1 MGHKL
6 TTAGR
11 PCYPPTA
18 TQGETR
24 GGSNQANKTD
34 EGDVDM
40 ARGQRLAVGNDSSS
54 AKTDVAVDFQR
65 SLHAN
70 PVMKYELNVGVTA
83 AYYLRRVKE
92 LHGGSLGIGELVE
105 RARDRPCSWLPDVL
119 AAIHKS
125 GVVETINEESQVVWR
140 AIVSDKSLF
149 TTAIPQE
156 GRLIWLIFSKRSTI
170 GNLFDLNLV
179 LATFAASNEDF
190 QQWRNSVENSSMHVQ
205 AFLIQLKL
213 LKVKKLSFEYV
224 WTDYVR
230 QVNATSDSLP
240 DESLLLRFLADH
252 PSIMLEIHTELDLLA
267 KLSNVR
273 VVLGPSSSFC
283 QWWISVDVSPKSRV
297 QARLVDLGVLF
308 GTGTA
313 LAPFDWRIIS
323 VWHALRKYSSEFSM
337 SVVELSN
344 VDAAVEKFTA
354 NVLKKLVTQ
363 EICPS
368 VEIFNMVKQMRP
380 AEKDGKSNE
389 AFFRQVLTK
398 MKSNKRLH
406 LVGPECRSVFKLSVL
421 TDVRS
426 VSQRY
431 VGHALKALERRKM
444 YNISEIENNI
454 RQMPSNQ
461 RCGMPAEQFFQK
473 VVAVMKE
480 DKRLQ
485 YTKVQGKP
493 FFTLSGGSTAA
504 TTAATSTL
512 PSNAARTSSSTT
524 SSSSSQSLP
533 TRIPLDQLWIGKST
547 VSSTN
552 GSDRSSGSW
561 LDALAKKPSIS
572 SVPKTISSPP
582 DTRNEPRQALPPQ
595 DLKTFQTSDNDAV
608 TILKS
613 REALQW
619 TLNTDAAFQGIANS
633 IVAIHFHIDS
643 YSVAMATPLA
653 NYLVDI
659 AAIGVESVAKLF
671 LPCFQNLR
679 VTKVIFDLYHSL
691 AMLEKISP
699 EVQLAGVFDLQLA
712 MELKTSDVAMSF
724 QKMLHVLPG
733 RSLSEGSKSTDNL
746 MEESQQNAINKAI
759 LLLNRYNQIDLD
771 QAAWTQVQLA
781 SDARAKSAL
790 SLNGQRKFAFD
801 QANQHTVVS
810 LELIDA
816 TRPDDKYVSP
826 SVVVEEDL
834 SPLLSLLPPDLAA
847 PLSAPRVTL
856 SLSDIVL
863 DKGCCP
869 WATIAGSRL
878 VLGDDSRVV
887 TNQDLDAIVAN
898 VGGFGSDNRAG
909 LEGQLHRVSAVRN
922 RRNEIV
928 GLTLRVGRHIPGLSA
943 LILDIL
949 HSDANVLFLGEPG
962 CGKTTI
968 VRDVARELSQSSTV
982 CIVDTSNEI
991 AGDGDVPHPCVGMA
1005 RRIMV
1010 PSLDAQSS
1018 VMVECVQNHTPE
1030 VIVIDE
1036 IGRASEVEAAR
1047 TCKQRGVRIIASAH
1061 GNLRKLLKNKP
1072 LRGLVGGVES
1082 VVMGDAMAQ
1091 NLGNFQKKIAQ
1102 RGGEPVFD
1110 VVIEL
1115 EKRQYNAWC
1124 VVTNVGK
1131 AVDAILEG
1139 KKYQATV
1146 RTRSEDG
1153 FTTRDVGM

>member
-1 MGHKL
+1 
-6 TTAGR
+6 
-11 PCYPPTA
+11 
-18 TQGETR
+18 
-24 GGSNQANKTD
+24 
-34 EGDVDM
+34 
-40 ARGQRLAVGNDSSS
+40 
-54 AKTDVAVDFQR
+54 
-65 SLHAN
+65 
-70 PVMKYELNVGVTA
+70 
-83 AYYLRRVKE
+83 
-92 LHGGSLGIGELVE
+92 
-105 RARDRPCSWLPDVL
+105 
-119 AAIHKS
+119 
-125 GVVETINEESQVVWR
+125 
-140 AIVSDKSLF
+140 
-149 TTAIPQE
+149 
-156 GRLIWLIFSKRSTI
+156 
-170 GNLFDLNLV
+170 
-179 LATFAASNEDF
+179 
-190 QQWRNSVENSSMHVQ
+190 MHVQ

-297 QARLVDLGVLF
+297 QARSVDLGVLF

-398 MKSNKRLH
+398 MKSDKRLH
-406 LVGPECRSVFKLSVL
+406 LVGPEGRSVFKLSVL

-524 SSSSSQSLP
+524 
-533 TRIPLDQLWIGKST
+533 
-547 VSSTN
+547 
-552 GSDRSSGSW
+552 
-561 LDALAKKPSIS
+561 
-572 SVPKTISSPP
+572 
-582 DTRNEPRQALPPQ
+582 
-595 DLKTFQTSDNDAV
+595 
-608 TILKS
+608 
-613 REALQW
+613 
-619 TLNTDAAFQGIANS
+619 
-633 IVAIHFHIDS
+633 
-643 YSVAMATPLA
+643 VAMATPLA

-733 RSLSEGSKSTDNL
+733 RSLSESSKSTDNL

-968 VRDVARELSQSSTV
+968 VRDVARELSQSSIV

-1082 VVMGDAMAQ
+1082 VVVGDAMAQ

>member
-1 MGHKL
+1 MGQKL
-6 TTAGR
+6 TTDDR
-11 PCYPPTA
+11 PCYPPTSA
-18 TQGETR
+18 QGETR

-40 ARGQRLAVGNDSSS
+40 ARGQSLAVGNEISP
-54 AKTDVAVDFQR
+54 AKTDAAVDFQR

-70 PVMKYELNVGVTA
+70 CDEVQLYELNVGVTA

-119 AAIHKS
+119 AVIHKS
-125 GVVETINEESQVVWR
+125 GGVETINEESQVVWR
-140 AIVSDKSLF
+140 AVVSDKSHF

-156 GRLIWLIFSKRSTI
+156 GRLVWLIFSKRSTI
-170 GNLFDLNLV
+170 GSLSDLNLV

-213 LKVKKLSFEYV
+213 LKVKKLSFEYI

-230 QVNATSDSLP
+230 KVNATTDSLP

-267 KLSNVR
+267 KLSDVR
-273 VVLGPSSSFC
+273 VGLGPSSSFC
-283 QWWISVDVSPKSRV
+283 HWWIDVDVSPKSRV

-313 LAPFDWRIIS
+313 LAPFEWRIIS
-323 VWHALRKYSSEFSM
+323 VWHALRQYSSEFSL
-337 SVVELSN
+337 SIVELSN

-368 VEIFNMVKQMRP
+368 IEIFNMVKQMRP
-380 AEKDGKSNE
+380 AEKDGISNE
-389 AFFRQVLTK
+389 AFFRQILTK
-398 MKSNKRLH
+398 MKRDKRLH
-406 LVGPECRSVFKLSVL
+406 LVGPQGRSVFKL
-421 TDVRS
+421 TDVGS

-431 VGHALKALERRKM
+431 VCHALKALERRKM

-461 RCGMPAEQFFQK
+461 RCGMTAERFFQK
-473 VVAVMKE
+473 VITAMKQ

-485 YTKVQGKP
+485 YTTVQGKP
-493 FFTLSGGSTAA
+493 FFTLNGGTTAA

-512 PSNAARTSSSTT
+512 PSHAARTSSSTA

-533 TRIPLDQLWIGKST
+533 TTITLDQLWIGKST

-552 GSDRSSGSW
+552 GGDRGSGSW
-561 LDALAKKPSIS
+561 LDVLTKKPSIP

-613 REALQW
+613 LEALQW
-619 TLNTDAAFQGIANS
+619 TLNTDAAFHGIANS

-659 AAIGVESVAKLF
+659 AAIGVETVAKLL
-671 LPCFQNLR
+671 LPCFQNPR
-679 VTKVIFDLYHSL
+679 VTKVVFDLYHSL
-691 AMLEKISP
+691 AMLQKISS
-699 EVQLAGVFDLQLA
+699 EMQLAGAFDLQLA
-712 MELKTSDVAMSF
+712 MELKTSDAAMSF
-724 QKMLHVLPG
+724 QKMLQVIPG
-733 RSLSEGSKSTDNL
+733 RSLSEGSKSSNDLIGENH
-746 MEESQQNAINKAI
+746 QNAINKAI
-759 LLLNRYNQIDLD
+759 MLLNRYNQIDLD

-781 SDARAKSAL
+781 SDARGKSAL

-834 SPLLSLLPPDLAA
+834 SPLLSLLPPDLVA
-847 PLSAPRVTL
+847 PLSAPGVTL

-887 TNQDLDAIVAN
+887 TSQDLDAIVAN

-922 RRNEIV
+922 RRKEIV

-1082 VVMGDAMAQ
+1082 VVVGDAMAQ
-1091 NLGNFQKKIAQ
+1091 KLGNFQKTIAQ

-1115 EKRQYNAWC
+1115 EKRQYNSWC
-1124 VVTNVGK
+1124 VVTNVAK